1 VHPAPSDALV
11 TVGTHCALLLQYL
24 IKCGV
29 DLDAADGNGVRPLHL
44 AAITN
49 RLDIVKQLIDKGANP
64 TKQDNEGDVP
74 L

>member
-1 VHPAPSDALV
+1 VCLEYCSATTACLV
-11 TVGTHCALLLQYL
+11 FLQYL
-24 IKCGV
+24 VACGV

-49 RLDIVKQLIDKGANP
+49 RLDVVKLLINKGANP